1 MMTEALVEAIYM
13 TKALRTMLGITVG
26 AVLATGPLPAE
37 RVRQAPPSQGQPTTA
52 PATQPQPG
60 AGKEDGGIMVWML
73 LKAPRGLDE
82 AALTKAVEDALGVKL
97 TPGDANA
104 AVAVT
109 GRAPHFFVRTGR
121 CEIIVSEFDKAYNGL
136 QQRAGQI
143 KDPRLREAVASHKAF
158 LRLCDMSEGLDAND
172 VRSKVGK
179 LVSSLAG
186 EDTLA
191 LAVYLGRGGE
201 TVVLYTPRLKAQLAG
216 PDGLSALKGETM
228 TPASAPASYPAGDP
242 EMAAAVAEARKR
254 FPEFAEA
261 FANRKKGEVFMVKA
275 RLSDGKQERVLWVLV
290 ESIADQTV
298 QGTLADYPVG
308 LEGFKKGGPVKVEMK
323 DLWDWQYS
331 RDGRSFGGFT
341 IKVLDKRPKER

>member
-1 MMTEALVEAIYM
+1 MA
-13 TKALRTMLGITVG
+13 
-26 AVLATGPLPAE
+26 
-37 RVRQAPPSQGQPTTA
+37 
-52 PATQPQPG
+52 
-60 AGKEDGGIMVWML
+60 WML
-73 LKAPRGLDE
+73 LKAPRGLDR
-82 AALTKAVEDALGVKL
+82 AALTKAVEEALGVKL

-104 AVAVT
+104 TVAVT

-121 CEIIVSEFDKAYNGL
+121 CEIIVSEFDKAYNDL
-136 QQRAGQI
+136 QRRAGEI

-158 LRLCDMSEGLDAND
+158 LRVCDLDLSEGLDAND

-201 TVVLYTPRLKAQLAG
+201 TVVLYTPRLKGQLAG

-228 TPASAPASYPAGDP
+228 TPASTPASAPASYPAEDP
-242 EMAAAVAEARKR
+242 EMAAAVEEARKR

-290 ESIADQTV
+290 ESIADQTT

-308 LEGFKKGGPVKVEMK
+308 LAGFKKGGPVKVELK

-341 IKVLDKRPKER
+341 IKVLDKRPRER